1 MKRKKMRRIWFVLAL
16 AGSLALLTVGLVRLL
31 TTYRSYQ
38 DMVAEY
44 QNRHLLSIAA
54 SVSRGLEVN
63 IDHYAN
69 SIQDFVLR
77 SPTAGNE
84 ERYLDGSD
92 RSILLS
98 GMNQHLDMQRDTA
111 ASMSMQGPEG
121 VVIGTSE
128 VACGEAD
135 SHPAEQTVVHLT
147 ESGGRTYLSCC
158 YARQTGA
165 VYSVHVPLDEFMD
178 YAARDVLVEG
188 VLFVADQGAETYCWA
203 SQGGFEGLTRCDMA
217 LAYPDLTVARLAAQF
232 GERASVS
239 VVLDEEKT
247 GAAPY
252 LLSCTRVPLS
262 DNALIIGAVQD
273 RDEVLEP
280 TRTESLRLAWSGL
293 LLGLGVVLLVVM
305 LLSSR
310 RSNEEAA
317 REIDMLQERS
327 RLLEEINANEQR
339 DFHAQRLQEV
349 GTMAAGIVHEFNNLL
364 TPIMGYSMMTL
375 DTLAPEDTE
384 SYDNLLEI
392 YAASQKA
399 KDVVKQIGQLSR
411 RNADLTFRSLEF
423 DAMIGQV
430 LTMATMAA
438 QGPVQLQSSL
448 NCPGV
453 HIHGNETMLHQTV
466 LNLCINACQSMGVEG
481 GTLWV
486 ETQIQTRQDRPW
498 VCLTV
503 RDSGPGIDPAIMDR
517 IFEPFFTT
525 KVSGVGTGLGLAIS
539 RHVAGIHGGILEAF
553 NHPEGG
559 ACFELRL
566 PAVEHEPEED

>member
-1 MKRKKMRRIWFVLAL
+1 MKRKKMRRIWFILAL

-54 SVSRGLEVN
+54 SVSRSLEVN

-69 SIQDFVLR
+69 SIQDFVLH
-77 SPTAGNE
+77 SPTTWNE

-92 RSILLS
+92 RSILLN
-98 GMNQHLDMQRDTA
+98 GMNQHLAMQRDTA
-111 ASMSMQGPEG
+111 AAMSMQGPG
-121 VVIGTSE
+121 GMVISTSE

-135 SHPAEQTVVHLT
+135 SHPVEQTVVHLT
-147 ESGGRTYLSCC
+147 RRGEQTYLSCC

-178 YAARDVLVEG
+178 YAAQDVLMEG
-188 VLFVADQGAETYCWA
+188 ALFVADQAAEAYCWA
-203 SQGGFEGLTRCDMA
+203 SQGGFEGLTSFDV
-217 LAYPDLTVARLAAQF
+217 LQAYPDLTVARLAGLF
-232 GERASVS
+232 GERDSVS
-239 VVLDEEKT
+239 LVLGEEKT
-247 GAAPY
+247 ARAPY
-252 LLSCTRVPLS
+252 LLSCTRVPLT
-262 DNALIIGAVQD
+262 DNVLMIGTVQD

-280 TRTESLRLAWSGL
+280 TRTESLRLGRSGL

-375 DTLAPEDTE
+375 DTLAPEDAE
-384 SYDNLLEI
+384 SYENLLEI

-411 RNADLTFRSLEF
+411 RNADLTFKSLEF
-423 DAMIGQV
+423 DALIAQV
-430 LTMATMAA
+430 LTMATLAA
-438 QGPVQLQSSL
+438 QGPVQLRSSL

-453 HIHGNETMLHQTV
+453 HVHGSETMLHQTV
-466 LNLCINACQSMGVEG
+466 LNLCINACQSMGQEG

-486 ETQIQTRQDRPW
+486 ETRTEVQERGLW
-498 VCLTV
+498 VRLWV
-503 RDSGPGIDPAIMDR
+503 RDSGPGIDPAIMER

-525 KVSGVGTGLGLAIS
+525 KETGVGTGLGLAIS
-539 RHVAGIHGGILEAF
+539 RHVAGIHGGTLDAENA
-553 NHPEGG
+553 PEGG
-559 ACFELRL
+559 ACFILCL
-566 PAVEHEPEED
+566 PTVEQETREE

>member
-1 MKRKKMRRIWFVLAL
+1 MKTRKMRRVWFL
-16 AGSLALLTVGLVRLL
+16 LALLMSLIILTVSLVSVL
-31 TTYRSYQ
+31 TAYQSYQ
-38 DMVAEY
+38 DKVAEY
-44 QNRHLLSIAA
+44 QNRHMLSIAA
-54 SVSRGLEVN
+54 SVSRSLGAN

-69 SIQDFVLR
+69 SVRDYVLR
-77 SPTAGNE
+77 SGVTRMEENYLAGENRE
-84 ERYLDGSD
+84 NLMGSM
-92 RSILLS
+92 R
-98 GMNQHLDMQRDTA
+98 QHLAMQWDTA
-111 ASMSMQGPEG
+111 ASMSMQGPDG
-121 VVIGTSE
+121 LIVGTREISCPDYE
-128 VACGEAD
+128 
-135 SHPAEQTVVHLT
+135 SHPLEQPTVHLT
-147 ESGGRTYLSCC
+147 LQNGAYYLSCC
-158 YARQTGA
+158 YARSTGA
-165 VYSVHVPLDEFMD
+165 VYSIHVPLNELMD
-178 YAARDVLVEG
+178 YAARDVLMEG
-188 VLFVADQGAETYCWA
+188 MLFVANQAGEDFCWA
-203 SQGGFEGLTRCDMA
+203 SRGGFEGLTSCDMPT
-217 LAYPDLTVARLAAQF
+217 AYPDLSVARLVEEF
-232 GERASVS
+232 GGRPSVS
-239 VVLDEEKT
+239 VVLDGDKGGT
-247 GAAPY
+247 APY
-252 LLSCTRVPLS
+252 LLSCTRVQLS
-262 DNALIIGAVQD
+262 GNALIIGTVQD
-273 RDEVLEP
+273 REEVMQA
-280 TRTESLRLAWSGL
+280 TRAESLRLAWSGL
-293 LLGLGVVLLVVM
+293 FLALGVVLLVGM
-305 LLSSR
+305 LLSTR

-423 DAMIGQV
+423 DAMIAQV
-430 LTMATMAA
+430 LTMATLAA

-448 NCPGV
+448 NCPGI

-466 LNLCINACQSMGVEG
+466 LNLCINACQSMGTEG

-486 ETQIQTRQDRPW
+486 ETQLETRQDHPW
-498 VCLTV
+498 IHLTV

-539 RHVAGIHGGILEAF
+539 RHVAGIHGGILEAS

-559 ACFELRL
+559 ACFGLWL
-566 PAVEHEPEED
+566 PVVEHEPEEE

>member
-1 MKRKKMRRIWFVLAL
+1 MKTRNLRRVWFLLAL
-16 AGSLALLTVGLVRLL
+16 LLSLVILTVGLVSVL
-31 TTYRSYQ
+31 TAYGSYQ
-38 DMVAEY
+38 NKVVEY

-54 SVSRGLEVN
+54 SVSRSLGAN

-69 SIQDFVLR
+69 SVRDFVLR
-77 SPTAGNE
+77 SGVTRRESSYLAGEDQEN
-84 ERYLDGSD
+84 LLGSM
-92 RSILLS
+92 R
-98 GMNQHLDMQRDTA
+98 QHLAMQWDTA

-121 VVIGTSE
+121 LIVGTRDVGCPDFE
-128 VACGEAD
+128 
-135 SHPAEQTVVHLT
+135 SHPTEQPIVHLT
-147 ESGGRTYLSCC
+147 NWNGTYFLSCC
-158 YARQTGA
+158 YARSSGA
-165 VYSVHVPLDEFMD
+165 VYGIHVPLNELMD
-178 YAARDVLVEG
+178 YAARDVLMEG
-188 VLFVADQGAETYCWA
+188 VLFVANQAGEDYCWA
-203 SQGGFEGLTRCDMA
+203 SQGGFEGLTPCDMTT
-217 LAYPDLTVARLAAQF
+217 AYPDLPVSRLMEEF
-232 GERASVS
+232 GGRDSVS
-239 VVLDEEKT
+239 VVLDGDRD
-247 GAAPY
+247 GAAAC
-252 LLSCTRVPLS
+252 LLSCTRVQLT
-262 DNALIIGAVQD
+262 DNALIIGTVQD
-273 RDEVLEP
+273 RDEVLEA

-293 LLGLGVVLLVVM
+293 LLGLGVVLLVGM
-305 LLSSR
+305 LLSTR
-310 RSNEEAA
+310 RSNEEAV

-327 RLLEEINANEQR
+327 RLLEEINASEQR